1 MDSSYDV
8 LDLGH
13 AVHDPAGPLGADVLL
28 RLPKRRRFFRKPP
41 PYSGKGAPKRHGAVF
56 NLRKPET
63 FGTPDHSESL
73 LDPERGKI
81 QVDVWEGMHDQHD
94 WRLSFPIVRI
104 QAERLPKAGR
114 KPEPLCL
121 AWLGVEPLSEILD
134 YWRIYKQRF
143 TVEHGIR
150 FLKNDLGW
158 TTVRPRDPASA
169 DRWSWM
175 LVIALWQLYLA
186 RSLVQDIRLPWE
198 QPRPAEGLSLGRVRR
213 AFVRALSRL
222 GSPSREVRSRGK
234 SPGRRPGDCPGPR
247 ARYPTHYRREK
258 QAA

>member
-198 QPRPAEGLSLGRVRR
+198 PAS
-213 AFVRALSRL
+213 A
-222 GSPSREVRSRGK
+222 SRGTLPRQGSK
-234 SPGRRPGDCPGPR
+234 GLRPSSFATGLPLPRGPLAWKVSR
-247 ARYPTHYRREK
+247 TASR
-258 QAA
+258 